1 MGNTLKV
8 TSWNVEWLD
17 KLFDSIDS
25 KKQKRIDAIK
35 KEIFDIDADV
45 LCMLEGLKGETKI
58 DAFCLD
64 ILEGKYVAVKTTGND
79 YKIQGRQWI
88 WFLVKI
94 ELKDKA
100 SLLPTRVYDEFSNAT
115 WDVHYWGDFET
126 FKHKHYRHPQVLIL
140 NWMETRL
147 ELIGLHTK
155 SKFVQSGKSSWDAG
169 GEKRKTFIKDAI
181 KARIKMTTEV
191 ANVRDYINTK
201 FEQVANPAIIVMGD
215 LNDGP
220 GKEFFENQY
229 IFFDLLSNLQGNV
242 FEAERFLNHA
252 LFDFEDN
259 LRWTVHFKDFIDQD
273 RNPKILLDHIL
284 FTQSLVDGS
293 LPIIIE
299 SKAGC
304 VEHEIHDLIN
314 ASNPKYAHTSDHK
327 PVSVVISKKQ
337 PEP

>member
-1 MGNTLKV
+1 MEHTLKV

-17 KLFDSIDS
+17 KLFDNIDH

-45 LCMLEGLKGETKI
+45 ICMLEGLKGETKI
-58 DAFCLD
+58 DAFCTD
-64 ILEGKYVAVKTTGND
+64 VLEDNYVAVKALNED
-79 YKIQGRQWI
+79 YKIKGRQWI
-88 WFLVKI
+88 WFLVKT
-94 ELKDKA
+94 ELRDKA
-100 SLLPTRVYDEFSNAT
+100 SLLPTKIYDEFSCAS

-126 FKHKHYRHPQVLIL
+126 TKHRHYRHPQVLVL
-140 NWMETRL
+140 EWQNTRL

-155 SKFVQSGKSSWDAG
+155 SKFVQRGKSDWDAG
-169 GEKRKTFIKDAI
+169 GEKRKKFIRDAI

-201 FEQVANPAIIVMGD
+201 FEQVANPAIMVMGD

-220 GKEFFENQY
+220 GKEFFEKQY
-229 IFFDLLSNLQGNV
+229 IFFDLLSNLQGDV

-259 LRWTVHFKDFIDQD
+259 LRWTVNFQDFIDAD
-273 RNPKILLDHIL
+273 RDPHILLDHIL

-299 SKAGC
+299 SKSGYI
-304 VEHEIHDLIN
+304 EHEVHDLVN
-314 ASNPKYAHTSDHK
+314 ANNPKYANTSDHK
-327 PVSVVISKKQ
+327 PVSVVIKKKS
-337 PEP
+337 

>member
-1 MGNTLKV
+1 MGDTLKV

-17 KLFDSIDS
+17 KLFDTIDS

-35 KEIFDIDADV
+35 KEILDIDADV
-45 LCMLEGLKGETKI
+45 LCMLESLKGEAKI
-58 DAFCLD
+58 DAFCTDVLD
-64 ILEGKYVAVKTTGND
+64 NKYVAVKAIGND

-88 WFLVKI
+88 WFLVKT
-94 ELKDKA
+94 ELRDRA
-100 SLLPTRVYDEFSNAT
+100 SLLPTKIYDEFSNAS
-115 WDVHYWGDFET
+115 WDVHYWGDFEVA
-126 FKHKHYRHPQVLIL
+126 KHKHYRHPQVLIL
-140 NWMETRL
+140 EWQNTRL

-155 SKFVQSGKSSWDAG
+155 SKFVRSGKSSWNAG
-169 GEKRKTFIKDAI
+169 GDKQKAFIKDAI

-201 FEQVANPAIIVMGD
+201 FEQVPNPAIMVMGD

-220 GKEFFENQY
+220 GKEFFEKQY

-259 LRWTVHFKDFIDQD
+259 LRWSVNFQDFIDEFRD
-273 RNPKILLDHIL
+273 PHILLDHIL

-299 SKAGC
+299 SKAGY

-314 ASNPKYAHTSDHK
+314 ANNPKYANTSDHK
-327 PVSVVISKKQ
+327 PVSVVISKKEQ
-337 PEP
+337 D

>member
-1 MGNTLKV
+1 METTLKV
-8 TSWNVEWLD
+8 TTWNVEWLD
-17 KLFDSIDS
+17 KLFENIDT

-35 KEIFDIDADV
+35 KEIFEIDADV
-45 LCMLEGLKGETKI
+45 LCMLEGLKGEAKI
-58 DAFCLD
+58 DTFCLD
-64 ILEGKYVAVKTTGND
+64 ILDGKYVPVKAIGND

-88 WFLVKI
+88 WFLVKS
-94 ELKDKA
+94 ELKDSA
-100 SLLPTRVYDEFSNAT
+100 SLLSTKVYDEFSSAS
-115 WDVHYWGDFET
+115 WDVNYWGDFET
-126 FKHKHYRHPQVLIL
+126 TQHKHYRHPQVLIL
-140 NWMETRL
+140 EWQQTRL
-147 ELIGLHTK
+147 EFIGLHTK

-169 GEKRKTFIKDAI
+169 GEKRKAFIKDAI

-191 ANVRDYINTK
+191 ANVRAYINTK
-201 FEQVANPAIIVMGD
+201 FGQVPNPAIIVLGD

-229 IFFDLLSNLQGNV
+229 IFFDLLSNLQGDV

-259 LRWTVHFKDFIDQD
+259 LRWSVRFQDFIDNERD
-273 RNPKILLDHIL
+273 PHILLDHIL

-299 SKAGC
+299 SNAGY

-314 ASNPKYAHTSDHK
+314 ASNPKYARTSDHK
-327 PVSVVISKKQ
+327 PVSVLINKKI
-337 PEP
+337 